1 MEPNKIGQHLIF
13 KKRLFLNQDK
23 NRNKF
28 ENLKEKEKKITWNQN
43 SNWVLSSSSLE
54 RNQNLST

>member
-28 ENLKEKEKKITWNQN
+28 ENLKEKEKKIT
-43 SNWVLSSSSLE
+43 
-54 RNQNLST
+54 